1 MILQHAQRAFQD
13 SAQPGADHTRFCT
26 LRHHIICY
34 RHFHRKPA
42 TCQKRILLSVV
53 NGVEFKDFNSHNQQ
67 INTHYGKI
75 SFHQIAILVF
85 LSERYLLLLN
95 FQTPAHCHKVT
106 MSDNAQF
113 ITKDFAAGETLFSQ
127 GDVGDFIFII
137 INGTVDVCKTS
148 NDKKEIVARMSSGD
162 ILGEMAVL
170 TDTPRCASGIA
181 AEPTRVIMVK
191 DRTLRLA
198 LLNNDL
204 PILKPLFS
212 QLILRFKEA
221 EQQANYYRRKF
232 KKLEKEVAVLKEN
245 LLQHEISADN

>member
-1 MILQHAQRAFQD
+1 M
-13 SAQPGADHTRFCT
+13 P
-26 LRHHIICY
+26 
-34 RHFHRKPA
+34 
-42 TCQKRILLSVV
+42 
-53 NGVEFKDFNSHNQQ
+53 E
-67 INTHYGKI
+67 
-75 SFHQIAILVF
+75 
-85 LSERYLLLLN
+85 
-95 FQTPAHCHKVT
+95 
-106 MSDNAQF
+106 NAQF

-148 NDKKEIVARMSSGD
+148 NDKNEIVARMSSGD

-170 TDTPRCASGIA
+170 TDAPRCASGIA
-181 AEPTRVIMVK
+181 TEPTRVIMVK

-232 KKLEKEVAVLKEN
+232 KKLEKEVAMLKES